1 MSVFVQAAK
10 QARNLSCC
18 WVIND
23 SLALTNNPIIPCRH
37 VMIYLCSEKVKNCV
51 YTWWNCF
58 HPKKKKK
65 EFLSSFSN
73 SCDLLPKERELF
85 ALESSIIWQRS
96 SLSVGW
102 TNAFGGR
109 VGSLVSFKL
118 HRQSSLLFWK
128 NIREERVFRFSDLL
142 NSSLINKFI
151 IRKWIGK
158 NWGTKYQFQLE
169 NKWNEHYRQG
179 ADEDDGIIKWP

>member
-1 MSVFVQAAK
+1 MSIFVQAAK

-23 SLALTNNPIIPCRH
+23 SLALTNNPINPCRH
-37 VMIYLCSEKVKNCV
+37 VMIYLCSEKVKHCV

-65 EFLSSFSN
+65 
-73 SCDLLPKERELF
+73 RELF
-85 ALESSIIWQRS
+85 ASSIIWQRS

-109 VGSLVSFKL
+109 VRSLVSFKL

-179 ADEDDGIIKWP
+179 AEEDDGIIKWPQI